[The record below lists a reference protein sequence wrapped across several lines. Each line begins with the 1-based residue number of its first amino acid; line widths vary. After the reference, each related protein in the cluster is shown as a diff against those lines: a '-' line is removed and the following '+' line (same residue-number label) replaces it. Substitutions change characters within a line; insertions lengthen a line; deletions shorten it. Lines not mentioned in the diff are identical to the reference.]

1 MKIKRLELRNFRS
14 YGNNKTVVDFETD
27 KGCLVLLTAPNGSGK
42 SSMPMGLDYGIYGEV
57 KNNNK
62 KLKQSAIPNRIN
74 SNLEV
79 NVEFESKGA
88 DIYVKRETNPTVFEV
103 IINGEKQNRTGKGN
117 KQDIID
123 QYLDFDIDMWK
134 SFISMSVND
143 FKNFMSLKPEE
154 KRMLLDKLFNL
165 ELINLVSK
173 SLKEQKKQFV
183 NKKNILDAEI
193 RSFQQSISEFE
204 ASIKKIKEANE
215 NNMLAEIN
223 ELRDLMSSKKDE
235 YTSLQA
241 NVKMFEQ
248 KLVDISSDM
257 QKIQES
263 GANIKTQIDN
273 VKKQIELYN
282 SGKCTRC
289 GTNLADVTFDSL
301 RTELADSLAK
311 LEETKAELVVEYKTL
326 NEQKSDIEVN
336 NKKANE
342 AFYTLKSYLT
352 ETKNRIDKLVSGSD
366 LNENKKNENVIEQIR
381 ESINKIETS
390 KAAVVADMDTTVL
403 EESYYDKMLKLF
415 SNDGIKKSIISKI
428 VVPINYYINENMEQL
443 GLDFRIKLDDEFN
456 ADITINNMS
465 IDPETLST
473 GELKKSNI
481 AILCAYLKLIRTKIH
496 INVLFL
502 DEVFSSIDVDSIY
515 TTLELFRNFAT
526 EYKINIFLVHHA
538 MLEISFF
545 DKVWKIEKNI
555 TSNII
560 KIK

>member
-1 MKIKRLELRNFRS
+1 MKVKRLELRNFRS
-14 YGNNKTVVDFETD
+14 YGNNKTVVEFETD

-88 DIYVKRETNPTVFEV
+88 DISVKRETNPTVFEV
-103 IINGEKQNRTGKGN
+103 TVNGEKQNRTGKGN

-165 ELINLVSK
+165 ELINIVSK

-204 ASIKKIKEANE
+204 TSIKKIKEANE

-223 ELRDLMSSKKDE
+223 ELRELLSSKKDE
-235 YTSLQA
+235 YTSLQTE
-241 NVKMFEQ
+241 VGVFEQ
-248 KLVDISSDM
+248 KLSDISSEI
-257 QKIQES
+257 QKVQETGS
-263 GANIKTQIDN
+263 SIKTQIDN
-273 VKKQIELYN
+273 VKKQIDLYN
-282 SGKCTRC
+282 SGKCPTC
-289 GTNLADVTFDSL
+289 STNLADTTFDSL
-301 RTELADSLAK
+301 RTELSDTLSK
-311 LEETKAELVVEYKTL
+311 LEETKAELLVEYRSLTESK
-326 NEQKSDIEVN
+326 NDISSN
-336 NKKANE
+336 TKKANE
-342 AFYTLKSYLT
+342 AFYTLKSYLK
-352 ETKNRIDKLVSGSD
+352 ETKNKIDSLVAGSD
-366 LNENKKNENVIEQIR
+366 LNENKKNDNVIEQIR
-381 ESINKIETS
+381 ESINKIENS
-390 KAAVVADMDTTVL
+390 KANVVSDMDSTVL